1 MAVDREQWAERFDQL
16 PHWRCPT
23 CNKGHLIPIDNKIW
37 FEETGPSAEAHDHD
51 AWEPDWVLNRFAGFV
66 RCNMPGCGEVCS
78 ISGTSPTDFFE
89 YQDEF
94 EHYQDAANRFVVRS
108 IDPTPLPIQLPEAAP
123 ELVIDAIRS
132 ASTLVWPSAEAAGNQ
147 LRQAVEALMDDA
159 GISALDSKGKRIPL
173 HDRIVA
179 FDKTDKENGQV
190 LLAVK
195 WLGNSG
201 SHPGGLTREDVLD
214 AFDMIEFVLEN
225 LYGTTKKELLAK
237 VAAINAQK
245 GPVKPSP

>member
-1 MAVDREQWAERFDQL
+1 
-16 PHWRCPT
+16 
-23 CNKGHLIPIDNKIW
+23 
-37 FEETGPSAEAHDHD
+37 
-51 AWEPDWVLNRFAGFV
+51 
-66 RCNMPGCGEVCS
+66 
-78 ISGTSPTDFFE
+78 
-89 YQDEF
+89 
-94 EHYQDAANRFVVRS
+94 
-108 IDPTPLPIQLPEAAP
+108 
-123 ELVIDAIRS
+123 
-132 ASTLVWPSAEAAGNQ
+132 LVWPSAEAAGNQ